1 MVRRN
6 GTSEKAQAAARDAM
20 KLVSKGTIKKHLLG
34 NHSLQKHGTLEELE
48 CQNYSEFVRTRLCYD
63 IIQLNGSESI

>member
-20 KLVSKGTIKKHLLG
+20 KLVSKGKNEDIKR
-34 NHSLQKHGTLEELE
+34 S
-48 CQNYSEFVRTRLCYD
+48 
-63 IIQLNGSESI
+63 